1 MDIIGFIATMLP
13 IALSPGASFT
23 LALNNA
29 VTQGS
34 RGVIRII
41 VGTALGIYT
50 HAILASI
57 GISALLMRYPTLMQ
71 AMALLGTGYLV
82 YLALRLIQRGW
93 QGGTRTQQSDHTFG
107 IRAAYVANVL
117 NIKAI
122 LLYVTVVPLFAGS
135 TLDMQSPEQ
144 TVINFMALATV
155 HVAIMGGWLLLTT
168 QAMLRSAHTVNM
180 RTMETTINI
189 GGGVMLIGLT
199 LWPYLPG

>member
-1 MDIIGFIATMLP
+1 MMP

-29 VTQGS
+29 VTQGA
-34 RGVIRII
+34 RGALRII

-57 GISALLMRYPTLMQ
+57 GISALLLRYPALMR
-71 AMALLGTGYLV
+71 ALTLLGTGYLV
-82 YLALRLIQRGW
+82 YLALRLLQRGW
-93 QGGTRTQQSDHTFG
+93 QGASRSPASGCSWG

-122 LLYVTVVPLFAGS
+122 LLYVTVVPLFAGTAQDS
-135 TLDMQSPEQ
+135 QPVEQS
-144 TVINFMALATV
+144 VMSFMTLATV

-168 QAMLRSAHTVNM
+168 QVLLRSARAVNLQ
-180 RTMETTINI
+180 TIETAINL
-189 GGGVMLIGLT
+189 GGGLILLGLT
-199 LWPYLPG
+199 LWPYLRG